1 MKSQTKTQLKDGV
14 QFEGAKFSPTIV
26 LNFVLYIY
34 IYIYIATGVG
44 LNTILAR
51 FTFGFL
57 QQIGETQLK
66 MP

>member
-34 IYIYIATGVG
+34 IYIATGVG

-51 FTFGFL
+51 FTFGSL